1 MRTVV
6 LRVSSVDIKESW
18 QNFEEAH
25 NIKNTFKKNTKM
37 VSAYF
42 TVQTFVL
49 LLLNNN
55 GKIVRIVEEIKAMD
69 EV

>member
-1 MRTVV
+1 
-6 LRVSSVDIKESW
+6 
-18 QNFEEAH
+18 
-25 NIKNTFKKNTKM
+25 M